1 MYHVINYL
9 GNYKY
14 LYYLCSIHNKRK
26 MKNIISIGGST
37 SKKSINKLLAEYTAD
52 LVKNVNVTK
61 IDLNDFEMPLFSVDV
76 EAEVGFPESTK
87 DLNTIIENSDGIII
101 SLAEHNGM
109 FSSAFK
115 NIFDWL
121 SRIDGKVWKNKPM
134 LLLSTSPGIRGGAS
148 VLEIAKNRF
157 PFNGGNII
165 GSMTFPSFNEN
176 FKEGDIV
183 NADLKT
189 KLLDLVAG
197 FQNEL

>member
-1 MYHVINYL
+1 
-9 GNYKY
+9 
-14 LYYLCSIHNKRK
+14 

-52 LVKNVNVTK
+52 LVKNVHVTK
-61 IDLNDFEMPLFSVDV
+61 INLNDFEMPLFSVDV
-76 EAEVGFPESTK
+76 EAEIGFPESTK

-115 NIFDWL
+115 NVFDWL

-148 VLEIAKNRF
+148 TLEIAKNRF

-165 GSMTFPSFNEN
+165 GSMTFPSFYEN
-176 FKEGDIV
+176 FIEGDIV

>member
-1 MYHVINYL
+1 
-9 GNYKY
+9 
-14 LYYLCSIHNKRK
+14 
-26 MKNIISIGGST
+26 MKNIISIGGRT

-52 LVKNVNVTK
+52 LVKNVHVTK
-61 IDLNDFEMPLFSVDV
+61 INLNDFEMPLFSVDV
-76 EAEVGFPESTK
+76 EAEIGFPESTK

-115 NIFDWL
+115 NVFDWL

-148 VLEIAKNRF
+148 TLEIAKNRF

-165 GSMTFPSFNEN
+165 GSMTFPSFYEN
-176 FKEGDIV
+176 FIEGDIV